1 STVSIIDRVQNGIRR
16 RGKIMH
22 LTGRHEQD
30 LWNCDRRPAHLII
43 SAILPDA
50 LALPEWLPRAAASYA
65 ADKSTQR
72 TQYVTGNSA

>member
-1 STVSIIDRVQNGIRR
+1 
-16 RGKIMH
+16 MH

-50 LALPEWLPRAAASYA
+50 LALPEWLRAGGGVYA
-65 ADKSTQR
+65 ADKPTQR